1 MKKYAFLLALVFVIP
16 LCLVGCGQEV
26 KLSSYNI
33 VCEYDE
39 NAHTLKAEQTVCY
52 VNNSD
57 NNLNEVCFFF

>member
-39 NAHTLKAEQTVCY
+39 NTHTLKAEQTVCY
-52 VNNSD
+52 VNNS
-57 NNLNEVCFFF
+57 LN